1 MQKVV
6 LLGSTGSVGKS
17 SLEVI
22 EKNKE
27 KFEIVCLVAFSNEK
41 LIKAQA
47 IRHEKAKIYI
57 EKSSDKFST
66 RKILKKD
73 DLLKLISSE
82 NVDIVIA
89 AISGS
94 AGLELVHHSIVSG
107 KKVLIAN
114 KEPLVMAGEFIVN
127 EAKKYGAQII
137 PIDSEHCSIH
147 QSLQGKKENSISK
160 ITLTCS
166 GGPFNNLP
174 KSKFKYI
181 SSKQALKH
189 PIWKMGRKITIDS
202 STLMN
207 KALEIIEAKYLFNE
221 DPDKI
226 EAIIH
231 PEGLIHSLVEFY
243 DGTILASMALP
254 DMKIPISY
262 GLGFPDTIE
271 NGVNKINLQKLK
283 NLSFKAIDPQKF
295 PSIDFAYFAL
305 KYEKGMPIIL
315 NAANEVAVELF
326 LENKISF
333 LSIYKLISSTLN
345 YADKSNMDLTS
356 VSLESILE
364 FNDEAK
370 KIALNFAIK
379 NNK

>member
-27 KFEIVCLVAFSNEK
+27 KYEVVCLVALSNIES
-41 LIKAQA
+41 IKAQA
-47 IRHEKAKIYI
+47 KRHKKAKIYI
-57 EKSSDKFST
+57 EKSGNKIASKKFIN
-66 RKILKKD
+66 RNE
-73 DLLKLISSE
+73 LLKLISS
-82 NVDIVIA
+82 NDVDTVIA

-94 AGLELVHHSIVSG
+94 DGLDLIHHSILSG

-114 KEPLVMAGEFIVN
+114 KEPLVMAGELLVN
-127 EAKKYGAQII
+127 EAKKHGAQII
-137 PIDSEHCSIH
+137 PIDSEHCSVH
-147 QSLQGKKENSISK
+147 QSIQGKKENSISK

-166 GGPFNNLP
+166 GGPFYKLS
-174 KSKFKYI
+174 KSKFKNI
-181 SSKQALKH
+181 SLKQALKH
-189 PIWKMGRKITIDS
+189 PIWQMGQKITIDS

-231 PEGLIHSLVEFY
+231 PEGLIHSFVEFC
-243 DGTILASMALP
+243 DGTILAAMAIP

-262 GLGFPDTIE
+262 GLSYPDIVESHT
-271 NGVNKINLQKLK
+271 NKINLQQLK
-283 NLSFKAIDPQKF
+283 NLSFKTIDPLKF

-305 KYEKGMPIIL
+305 NYEKGMPIIL

-326 LENKISF
+326 MKNKISF
-333 LSIYKLISSTLN
+333 LNIYKLISTTLN
-345 YADKSNMDLTS
+345 YAYKSNMHLTS

-364 FNDEAK
+364 FNEKAK
-370 KIALNFAIK
+370 EIALSFAAENIK
-379 NNK
+379 

>member
-231 PEGLIHSLVEFY
+231 PEGLIHSWVEFY

-305 KYEKGMPIIL
+305 KHEKGMPIIL

>member
-6 LLGSTGSVGKS
+6 ILGSTGSVGKS

-22 EKNKE
+22 EKNRE
-27 KFEIVCLVAFSNEK
+27 KYEIACLVALSNQE
-41 LIKAQA
+41 LIKVQA
-47 IRHEKAKIYI
+47 KKHKKAKIDI
-57 EKSSDKFST
+57 EKPRDKISS
-66 RKILKKD
+66 KKLINKN
-73 DLLKLISSE
+73 DLLKLISGKD
-82 NVDIVIA
+82 VDIIIA

-94 AGLELVHHSIVSG
+94 DGLELIHHSLASG

-114 KEPLVMAGEFIVN
+114 KEPLVMAGDFLVN

-147 QSLQGKKENSISK
+147 QSIQGKKENSISK

-166 GGPFNNLP
+166 GGPFYNLT
-174 KSKFKYI
+174 KSEFKYI
-181 SSKQALKH
+181 SLKQALKH

-207 KALEIIEAKYLFNE
+207 KALEIIEAKYLFNQN
-221 DPDKI
+221 PNKI

-243 DGTILASMALP
+243 DGTILASIALP

-283 NLSFKAIDPQKF
+283 NLSFKPIDTKKF

-305 KYEKGMPIIL
+305 NHEKGMPIIL

-326 LENKISF
+326 LRNKLTF
-333 LSIYKLISSTLN
+333 LNIYKLISSTLN

-364 FNDEAK
+364 FNKEAK
-370 KIALNFAIK
+370 KIALNLAAK
-379 NNK
+379 NNR

>member
-6 LLGSTGSVGKS
+6 ILGSTGSVGKS

-22 EKNKE
+22 EKNRK
-27 KFEIVCLVAFSNEK
+27 KYEIACLVALSNEE

-47 IRHEKAKIYI
+47 KKHKKAKIYI
-57 EKSSDKFST
+57 EKPRDKISSKKFIN
-66 RKILKKD
+66 KN
-73 DLLKLISSE
+73 DLLKLISGKD
-82 NVDIVIA
+82 VDIVIA

-94 AGLELVHHSIVSG
+94 DGLELIHHSLVSG

-114 KEPLVMAGEFIVN
+114 KEPLVMAGDFIVN

-147 QSLQGKKENSISK
+147 QSIQGKKENSISK

-166 GGPFNNLP
+166 GGPFYNLT

-207 KALEIIEAKYLFNE
+207 KALEIIEAKYLFNQN
-221 DPDKI
+221 PNKI

-243 DGTILASMALP
+243 DGTILASIALP

-283 NLSFKAIDPQKF
+283 NLSFKPIDTKKF

-305 KYEKGMPIIL
+305 NHEKGMPIIL

-326 LENKISF
+326 LNKKISF
-333 LSIYKLISSTLN
+333 LNIYKLISSTLN

-364 FNDEAK
+364 FNREAK
-370 KIALNFAIK
+370 KIALNLAAK
-379 NNK
+379 NNR

>member
-6 LLGSTGSVGKS
+6 ILGSTGSVGQS

-22 EKNKE
+22 EKNKD
-27 KFEIVCLVAFSNEK
+27 KYEIACLVAFSNED
-41 LIKAQA
+41 LIKVQA
-47 IRHEKAKIYI
+47 KKHKKAKIYI
-57 EKSSDKFST
+57 ENPRDKLSNKRF
-66 RKILKKD
+66 IKKN
-73 DLLKLISSE
+73 DLLKLISSKD
-82 NVDIVIA
+82 VDTVIA

-94 AGLELVHHSIVSG
+94 DGLELIHHSILSG

-127 EAKKYGAQII
+127 EAKKHGAKII

-147 QSLQGKKENSISK
+147 QSIQGKKENSISK

-166 GGPFNNLP
+166 GGPFFNLP
-174 KSKFKYI
+174 KSEFKNI

-207 KALEIIEAKYLFNE
+207 KALEIIEAKYLFRV
-221 DPDKI
+221 DPKKI

-231 PEGLIHSLVEFY
+231 PEGLIHSLVEFC

-271 NGVNKINLQKLK
+271 SGVSKINLQKLK
-283 NLSFKAIDPQKF
+283 SLSFKPIDSQKF

-305 KYEKGMPIIL
+305 NHEKGMPIIL

-326 LENKISF
+326 LNNKISF
-333 LSIYKLISSTLN
+333 LNIYKLISSTLN

-356 VSLESILE
+356 VSLSSILE
-364 FNDEAK
+364 FNEEAK
-370 KIALNFAIK
+370 KIALNFAPLK
-379 NNK
+379 

>member
-27 KFEIVCLVAFSNEK
+27 KYEVACLVALSNIES
-41 LIKAQA
+41 IKAQA
-47 IRHEKAKIYI
+47 KRHKKAKIYI
-57 EKSSDKFST
+57 EKSGNKFASK
-66 RKILKKD
+66 RFINRNE
-73 DLLKLISSE
+73 LLKLISS
-82 NVDIVIA
+82 NDVDTVIA

-94 AGLELVHHSIVSG
+94 DGLDLIHHSILSG

-114 KEPLVMAGEFIVN
+114 KEPLVMAGELLVN
-127 EAKKYGAQII
+127 EAKEHGAQII
-137 PIDSEHCSIH
+137 PIDSEHCSVH
-147 QSLQGKKENSISK
+147 QSIQGKKENSISK

-166 GGPFNNLP
+166 GGPFYKLS
-174 KSKFKYI
+174 KSKFKNI
-181 SSKQALKH
+181 SLKQALKH
-189 PIWKMGRKITIDS
+189 PIWQMGQKITIDS

-231 PEGLIHSLVEFY
+231 PEGLIHSFVEFC
-243 DGTILASMALP
+243 DGTILAAMAIP

-262 GLGFPDTIE
+262 GLSYPDTVE
-271 NGVNKINLQKLK
+271 SHTNKINLQHLK
-283 NLSFKAIDPQKF
+283 NLSFKTIDPFKF

-305 KYEKGMPIIL
+305 NHEKGMPIIL

-326 LENKISF
+326 MKNKISF
-333 LSIYKLISSTLN
+333 LNIYNLISTTLN
-345 YADKSNMDLTS
+345 YAFKSNMHLTS

-364 FNDEAK
+364 FNEKAK
-370 KIALNFAIK
+370 EIALNFAAKNIK
-379 NNK
+379 

>member
-27 KFEIVCLVAFSNEK
+27 KYEVACLVALSNKES
-41 LIKAQA
+41 IKAQA
-47 IRHEKAKIYI
+47 KRHKNAKIYLQ
-57 EKSSDKFST
+57 KPGDKFAS
-66 RKILKKD
+66 KKLINKN
-73 DLLKLISSE
+73 DLLKLISS
-82 NVDIVIA
+82 NDVDTVIA

-94 AGLELVHHSIVSG
+94 DGLELIHYSIQSG

-114 KEPLVMAGEFIVN
+114 KEPLVMAGEFLIK
-127 EAKKYGAQII
+127 EAKKHTAQII

-147 QSLQGKKENSISK
+147 QSIQGKKENSISK

-166 GGPFNNLP
+166 GGPFYNLP
-174 KSKFKYI
+174 KSEFKYI

-189 PIWKMGRKITIDS
+189 PIWKMGRKITVDS

-207 KALEIIEAKYLFNE
+207 KALEIIEAKYLFKQ
-221 DPDKI
+221 DPNKI

-271 NGVNKINLQKLK
+271 NDVNKINLQKIK
-283 NLSFKAIDPQKF
+283 NLSFKPIDANKF

-305 KYEKGMPIIL
+305 NHEKGMPIVL

-326 LENKISF
+326 LKNEISF
-333 LSIYKLISSTLN
+333 LNIYKLISSTLN
-345 YADKSNMDLTS
+345 YAAKSNMSLTS
-356 VSLESILE
+356 VSLDSILE
-364 FNDEAK
+364 FNDESK
-370 KIALNFAIK
+370 KIALNLALNLK
-379 NNK
+379 K

>member
-305 KYEKGMPIIL
+305 KHEKGMPIIL

-333 LSIYKLISSTLN
+333 LSIYKISSSTLN

>member
-27 KFEIVCLVAFSNEK
+27 KYEVACLVAFSNIES
-41 LIKAQA
+41 IKAQA
-47 IRHEKAKIYI
+47 KRHKKAKIYI
-57 EKSSDKFST
+57 EKSGNKIDSKKFIN
-66 RKILKKD
+66 RN
-73 DLLKLISSE
+73 DLLKLISS
-82 NVDIVIA
+82 NDVDTVIA

-94 AGLELVHHSIVSG
+94 DGLELIHHSILSG

-114 KEPLVMAGEFIVN
+114 KEPLVMAGEFLVN
-127 EAKKYGAQII
+127 EAKKHEAQII
-137 PIDSEHCSIH
+137 PIDSEHCSVH
-147 QSLQGKKENSISK
+147 QSIQGKKENSISK

-166 GGPFNNLP
+166 GGPFYKLS
-174 KSKFKYI
+174 KSKFKNI
-181 SSKQALKH
+181 SLKQALKH
-189 PIWKMGRKITIDS
+189 PIWQMGQKITIDS

-221 DPDKI
+221 DPNKI

-231 PEGLIHSLVEFY
+231 PEGLIHSLVEFC
-243 DGTILASMALP
+243 DGTILAAMAVP

-262 GLGFPDTIE
+262 GLGFPDIVE
-271 NGVNKINLQKLK
+271 NDANKINLQQLK
-283 NLSFKAIDPQKF
+283 NLSFKTIDPHKF

-305 KYEKGMPIIL
+305 NHEKGMPIIL

-326 LENKISF
+326 MKNKISF
-333 LSIYKLISSTLN
+333 LNIYEIISITLN
-345 YADKSNMDLTS
+345 YAYKSNMHLTS

-364 FNDEAK
+364 FNEKAK
-370 KIALNFAIK
+370 EIALNFAAENIK
-379 NNK
+379 

>member
-6 LLGSTGSVGKS
+6 ILGSTGSVGKS

-22 EKNKE
+22 EKNRK
-27 KFEIVCLVAFSNEK
+27 KYEIACLVALSNEE
-41 LIKAQA
+41 LIKVQA
-47 IRHEKAKIYI
+47 KKHKKAKIYI
-57 EKSSDKFST
+57 EKPRDKLSS
-66 RKILKKD
+66 KKLINKN
-73 DLLKLISSE
+73 DLLKLISSKD
-82 NVDIVIA
+82 VDIVIA

-94 AGLELVHHSIVSG
+94 DGLELIHHSIVSG

-114 KEPLVMAGEFIVN
+114 KEPLVMAGDFIVN
-127 EAKKYGAQII
+127 EAKKFGAQII

-147 QSLQGKKENSISK
+147 QSIQGKKENSISK

-166 GGPFNNLP
+166 GGPFYNLN
-174 KSKFKYI
+174 KSEFKYI

-207 KALEIIEAKYLFNE
+207 KALEIIEARYLFNQN
-221 DPDKI
+221 PNKI

-231 PEGLIHSLVEFY
+231 PEGLIHSLVEFH

-283 NLSFKAIDPQKF
+283 NLSFKPIDTKKF

-305 KYEKGMPIIL
+305 NHEKGMPIIL

-326 LENKISF
+326 LRNKITF
-333 LSIYKLISSTLN
+333 LNIYKLISSTLN

-364 FNDEAK
+364 FNREAK
-370 KIALNFAIK
+370 KIALNLAAK
-379 NNK
+379 NNR

>member
-6 LLGSTGSVGKS
+6 ILGSTGSVGKS

-27 KFEIVCLVAFSNEK
+27 KYEIACLVALSNEE
-41 LIKAQA
+41 LIKVQA
-47 IRHEKAKIYI
+47 KKHKKAKIYI
-57 EKSSDKFST
+57 EKPRDKLSS
-66 RKILKKD
+66 KKLINKN
-73 DLLKLISSE
+73 DLLKLISSKD
-82 NVDIVIA
+82 VDIVIA

-94 AGLELVHHSIVSG
+94 DGLELIHHSIVSG

-114 KEPLVMAGEFIVN
+114 KEPLVMAGDFIVN
-127 EAKKYGAQII
+127 EAKKFGAQII

-147 QSLQGKKENSISK
+147 QSIQGKKENSISK

-166 GGPFNNLP
+166 GGPFYNLN
-174 KSKFKYI
+174 KSEFKYI

-207 KALEIIEAKYLFNE
+207 KALEIIEARYLFNQN
-221 DPDKI
+221 PNKI

-231 PEGLIHSLVEFY
+231 PEGLIHSLVEFR

-283 NLSFKAIDPQKF
+283 NLSFKPIDTKKF

-305 KYEKGMPIIL
+305 NHEKGMPIIL

-326 LENKISF
+326 LRNKITF
-333 LSIYKLISSTLN
+333 LNIYKLISSTLN

-364 FNDEAK
+364 FNREAK
-370 KIALNFAIK
+370 KIALNLAAK
-379 NNK
+379 NNR

>member
-27 KFEIVCLVAFSNEK
+27 KFEIACLVAFSNEK

-47 IRHEKAKIYI
+47 TRHEKAKIYI
-57 EKSSDKFST
+57 EKLSDN
-66 RKILKKD
+66 LPAKKLIKKN

-82 NVDIVIA
+82 NIDIVIA

-114 KEPLVMAGEFIVN
+114 KEPLVMAGEFLVN

-305 KYEKGMPIIL
+305 KHEKGMPIIL

-326 LENKISF
+326 LENKIRF

-356 VSLESILE
+356 VSLDSILE

>member
-27 KFEIVCLVAFSNEK
+27 KYEVACLVALSNIES
-41 LIKAQA
+41 IKAQA
-47 IRHEKAKIYI
+47 KRHKKAKIYI
-57 EKSSDKFST
+57 EKSGNKIASNKFID
-66 RKILKKD
+66 RN
-73 DLLKLISSE
+73 DLLKLISS
-82 NVDIVIA
+82 NDVDTVIA

-94 AGLELVHHSIVSG
+94 DGLELIHHSILSG

-114 KEPLVMAGEFIVN
+114 KEPLVMAGEFLVN
-127 EAKKYGAQII
+127 EAKKHGAQII
-137 PIDSEHCSIH
+137 PIDSEHCSVH
-147 QSLQGKKENSISK
+147 QSIQGKKENSISK

-166 GGPFNNLP
+166 GGPFYKLS
-174 KSKFKYI
+174 KSKFKNI
-181 SSKQALKH
+181 SLKQALKH
-189 PIWKMGRKITIDS
+189 PIWQMGQKITIDS

-231 PEGLIHSLVEFY
+231 PEGLIHSFVEFC
-243 DGTILASMALP
+243 DGTILAAMAIP

-262 GLGFPDTIE
+262 GLSYPDIVESHT
-271 NGVNKINLQKLK
+271 NKINLQQLK
-283 NLSFKAIDPQKF
+283 NLSFKKIDPLKF

-305 KYEKGMPIIL
+305 NHEKGMPIIL

-326 LENKISF
+326 TKNKISF
-333 LSIYKLISSTLN
+333 INIYKLISATLN
-345 YADKSNMDLTS
+345 YAYKSNMHLTS

-364 FNDEAK
+364 FNKKAK
-370 KIALNFAIK
+370 EIALNFAAENIK
-379 NNK
+379 

>member
-6 LLGSTGSVGKS
+6 ILGSTGSVGKS

-22 EKNKE
+22 EKNKGNYE
-27 KFEIVCLVAFSNEK
+27 VVCLVAFSNK
-41 LIKAQA
+41 DLINEQA
-47 IRHEKAKIYI
+47 KRHKKAKIYI
-57 EKSSDKFST
+57 EKSRDKTSSKQT
-66 RKILKKD
+66 INKNS
-73 DLLKLISSE
+73 LLKLISGKE
-82 NVDIVIA
+82 VDTVIA

-94 AGLELVHHSIVSG
+94 DGLALVHHSIISG

-114 KEPLVMAGEFIVN
+114 KEPLVMAGEFLVN
-127 EAKKYGAQII
+127 EAKKHGAKII

-147 QSLQGKKENSISK
+147 QSIQGKKENSISK

-166 GGPFNNLP
+166 GGPFYGLP
-174 KSKFKYI
+174 KSEFKNI

-207 KALEIIEAKYLFNE
+207 KALEVIEAKYLFRE
-221 DPDKI
+221 KPSKI

-243 DGTILASMALP
+243 DGTILASMSLP

-262 GLGFPDTIE
+262 GLGFPDIIE

-283 NLSFKAIDPQKF
+283 NLSFKPIDTQKF

-305 KYEKGMPIIL
+305 KHEKGMPIIL
-315 NAANEVAVELF
+315 NAANEVAVDLF
-326 LENKISF
+326 LNNKINF
-333 LSIYKLISSTLN
+333 LDIYKIISSSLN
-345 YADKSNMDLTS
+345 YAVKNNMKLTS
-356 VSLESILE
+356 VSLKSILE
-364 FNDEAK
+364 FNEEAK
-370 KIALNFAIK
+370 KIALNFVPTK
-379 NNK
+379 

>member
-6 LLGSTGSVGKS
+6 ILGSTGSVGKS

-27 KFEIVCLVAFSNEK
+27 KYEIACLVAFSNEK

-47 IRHEKAKIYI
+47 KKHKKAKIYI
-57 EKSSDKFST
+57 EKPRDKLST
-66 RKILKKD
+66 KKLINKN
-73 DLLKLISSE
+73 DLLKLISGE
-82 NVDIVIA
+82 DVDTVIA

-94 AGLELVHHSIVSG
+94 DGLELIHHSIISG

-127 EAKKYGAQII
+127 EAKKYGALII
-137 PIDSEHCSIH
+137 PIDSEHCSVH
-147 QSLQGKKENSISK
+147 QSIQGKKENSISK

-166 GGPFNNLP
+166 GGPFYKLP
-174 KSKFKYI
+174 KSKFKDI
-181 SSKQALKH
+181 SLKQALKH
-189 PIWKMGRKITIDS
+189 PIWKMGKKITIDS

-221 DPDKI
+221 DPNKI

-231 PEGLIHSLVEFY
+231 PEGIIHSLVEFC

-262 GLGFPDTIE
+262 GLGFPDIIE

-283 NLSFKAIDPQKF
+283 NLSFKSIDPHKF
-295 PSIDFAYFAL
+295 PSIDFARFAL
-305 KYEKGMPIIL
+305 THEKGMPIIL
-315 NAANEVAVELF
+315 NAANEVAVDLF
-326 LENKISF
+326 LKNKITF
-333 LSIYKLISSTLN
+333 LKIYKLISTTLN
-345 YADKSNMDLTS
+345 YAYKSNMHLTS
-356 VSLESILE
+356 VSLDSILK
-364 FNDEAK
+364 FNEQAK
-370 KIALNFAIK
+370 EIAINFAAKNIK
-379 NNK
+379 

>member
-6 LLGSTGSVGKS
+6 LLGSTGSIGKS

-27 KFEIVCLVAFSNEK
+27 KYEVVCLVALSNIES
-41 LIKAQA
+41 IKAQA
-47 IRHEKAKIYI
+47 KRHKKAKIYI
-57 EKSSDKFST
+57 EKPRDKLST
-66 RKILKKD
+66 KKLINKE
-73 DLLKLISSE
+73 DLLKLISS
-82 NVDIVIA
+82 NDVDTVIA

-94 AGLELVHHSIVSG
+94 DGLDLIHHSILSG

-114 KEPLVMAGEFIVN
+114 KEPLVMAGELLVN
-127 EAKKYGAQII
+127 EAKKHGAQII
-137 PIDSEHCSIH
+137 PIDSEHCSVH
-147 QSLQGKKENSISK
+147 QSIQGKKENSISK

-166 GGPFNNLP
+166 GGPFYKLS
-174 KSKFKYI
+174 KSKFKNI
-181 SSKQALKH
+181 SLKQALKH
-189 PIWKMGRKITIDS
+189 PIWQMGQKITIDS

-231 PEGLIHSLVEFY
+231 PEGLIHSFVEFC
-243 DGTILASMALP
+243 DGTILAALAIP

-262 GLGFPDTIE
+262 GLSYPDIVESHT
-271 NGVNKINLQKLK
+271 NKINLQQLK
-283 NLSFKAIDPQKF
+283 KLSFKTIDPLKF

-305 KYEKGMPIIL
+305 NHEKGMPIIL

-326 LENKISF
+326 MKNKISF
-333 LSIYKLISSTLN
+333 LNIYKLISTTLN
-345 YADKSNMDLTS
+345 YAYKSNMHLTS

-364 FNDEAK
+364 FNEKAK
-370 KIALNFAIK
+370 EIALNFAAENIK
-379 NNK
+379 

>member
-1 MQKVV
+1 MKKVV

-27 KFEIVCLVAFSNEK
+27 KYEVACLVALSNIES
-41 LIKAQA
+41 IKAQA
-47 IRHEKAKIYI
+47 KRHKKAKIYI
-57 EKSSDKFST
+57 EKSGNKIASKKFIN
-66 RKILKKD
+66 RNE
-73 DLLKLISSE
+73 LLKLISS
-82 NVDIVIA
+82 NDVDTVIA

-94 AGLELVHHSIVSG
+94 DGLDLIHHSILSG

-114 KEPLVMAGEFIVN
+114 KEPLVMAGELLVN
-127 EAKKYGAQII
+127 EAKKHGAQII
-137 PIDSEHCSIH
+137 PIDSEHCSVH
-147 QSLQGKKENSISK
+147 QSIQGKKENSISK

-166 GGPFNNLP
+166 GGPFYKLS
-174 KSKFKYI
+174 KSKFKNI
-181 SSKQALKH
+181 SLKQALKH
-189 PIWKMGRKITIDS
+189 PIWQMGQKITIDS

-231 PEGLIHSLVEFY
+231 PEGLIHSFVEFC
-243 DGTILASMALP
+243 DGTILAAMAIP

-262 GLGFPDTIE
+262 GLSYPNIVESHT
-271 NGVNKINLQKLK
+271 NKINLQQLK
-283 NLSFKAIDPQKF
+283 NLSFKTIDPLKF

-305 KYEKGMPIIL
+305 NHEKGMPIIL

-326 LENKISF
+326 MKKKINF
-333 LSIYKLISSTLN
+333 LNIFKLISTTLN
-345 YADKSNMDLTS
+345 YAYKSNIHLTS
-356 VSLESILE
+356 VSLDTILE
-364 FNDEAK
+364 FNKEAK
-370 KIALNFAIK
+370 EIAMNFAAENIK
-379 NNK
+379 

>member
-22 EKNKE
+22 EKNKD
-27 KFEIVCLVAFSNEK
+27 KYEIACLVAMSNQD

-47 IRHEKAKIYI
+47 KKHKKAKIYI
-57 EKSSDKFST
+57 EKQKDNLSTEKFLN
-66 RKILKKD
+66 RN
-73 DLLKLISSE
+73 DLLKLISGKD
-82 NVDIVIA
+82 VDIVIA

-94 AGLELVHHSIVSG
+94 EGIELIHHSIISG

-114 KEPLVMAGEFIVN
+114 KEPLVMAGEFIVK
-127 EAKKYGAQII
+127 EAKKYGAKII

-147 QSLQGKKENSISK
+147 QSIQGKNKNSISK

-166 GGPFNNLP
+166 GGPFYNLP
-174 KSKFKYI
+174 KSRFKNI
-181 SSKQALKH
+181 TSKQALKH
-189 PIWKMGRKITIDS
+189 PIWKMGKKITVDS

-231 PEGLIHSLVEFY
+231 PEGLVHSFVEFY
-243 DGTILASMALP
+243 DGTIIASMAMP

-262 GLGFPDTIE
+262 GLGFPDIIE

-283 NLSFKAIDPQKF
+283 KLSFIPIDSQKF

-305 KYEKGMPIIL
+305 EHDKGMPIVL
-315 NAANEVAVELF
+315 NAANEVAVDLF
-326 LENKISF
+326 LKHKISF
-333 LSIYKLISSTLN
+333 LDIYKLISSTLN
-345 YADKSNMDLTS
+345 YADKSNMNLTS
-356 VSLESILE
+356 VSLQSILE
-364 FNDEAK
+364 FNEEAK
-370 KIALNFAIK
+370 KIALNFMAK

>member
-6 LLGSTGSVGKS
+6 LLGSTGSVGNS

-27 KFEIVCLVAFSNEK
+27 KYEVACLVAFSNIES
-41 LIKAQA
+41 IKAQA
-47 IRHEKAKIYI
+47 KRHKKAKIYV
-57 EKSSDKFST
+57 EKSGN
-66 RKILKKD
+66 KIASKRFINRNE
-73 DLLKLISSE
+73 LLKLISS
-82 NVDIVIA
+82 NDVDTVIA

-94 AGLELVHHSIVSG
+94 DGLDLIHHSILSG
-107 KKVLIAN
+107 KKVLVAN
-114 KEPLVMAGEFIVN
+114 KEPLVMAGELLVN
-127 EAKKYGAQII
+127 EAKKHGAQII
-137 PIDSEHCSIH
+137 PIDSEHCSVH
-147 QSLQGKKENSISK
+147 QSIQGKKENSISK

-166 GGPFNNLP
+166 GGPFYKLS
-174 KSKFKYI
+174 KSKFKNI
-181 SSKQALKH
+181 SLKQALKH
-189 PIWKMGRKITIDS
+189 PIWQMGQKITIDS

-231 PEGLIHSLVEFY
+231 PEGLIHSFVEFC
-243 DGTILASMALP
+243 DGTILAAMAIP

-262 GLGFPDTIE
+262 GLSYPDIVE
-271 NGVNKINLQKLK
+271 SHANKINLQQLK
-283 NLSFKAIDPQKF
+283 NLSFKTIDPLKF

-305 KYEKGMPIIL
+305 NHEKGMPIVL

-326 LENKISF
+326 MKNKISF
-333 LSIYKLISSTLN
+333 LNIYKLISTTLN
-345 YADKSNMDLTS
+345 YAYKSNMHLTS

-364 FNDEAK
+364 FNEKAK
-370 KIALNFAIK
+370 EIALNFADENIK
-379 NNK
+379 

>member
-6 LLGSTGSVGKS
+6 ILGSTGSVGKS

-27 KFEIVCLVAFSNEK
+27 KYEIACLVALSNEE
-41 LIKAQA
+41 LIKVQA
-47 IRHEKAKIYI
+47 KKHKKAKIYI
-57 EKSSDKFST
+57 EKPRDKLSS
-66 RKILKKD
+66 KKLINKN
-73 DLLKLISSE
+73 DLLKLISGKD
-82 NVDIVIA
+82 VDIVIA

-94 AGLELVHHSIVSG
+94 DGLELIHHSIVSG

-114 KEPLVMAGEFIVN
+114 KEPLVMAGDFIVN
-127 EAKKYGAQII
+127 EAKKFGAQII

-147 QSLQGKKENSISK
+147 QSIQGKKENSISK

-166 GGPFNNLP
+166 GGPFYNLT
-174 KSKFKYI
+174 KSEFKYI

-207 KALEIIEAKYLFNE
+207 KALEIIEARYLFNQN
-221 DPDKI
+221 PNKI

-231 PEGLIHSLVEFY
+231 PEGLIHSLVEFH

-283 NLSFKAIDPQKF
+283 NLSFKPIDTKKF

-305 KYEKGMPIIL
+305 NHEKGMPIIL

-326 LENKISF
+326 LRNKITF
-333 LSIYKLISSTLN
+333 LNIYKLISSTLN

-364 FNDEAK
+364 FNREAK
-370 KIALNFAIK
+370 KIALNLAAK
-379 NNK
+379 NNR

>member
-22 EKNKE
+22 EKNKD
-27 KFEIVCLVAFSNEK
+27 KYEIACLVAFSSVD
-41 LIKAQA
+41 LIKVQA
-47 IRHEKAKIYI
+47 KRHKKAKIYI
-57 EKSSDKFST
+57 EKPRDKISA
-66 RKILKKD
+66 KKFIQKN
-73 DLLKLISSE
+73 DLLKLISGKD
-82 NVDIVIA
+82 VDIVIA

-94 AGLELVHHSIVSG
+94 DGLELIHHSIVSG
-107 KKVLIAN
+107 KKILIAN

-137 PIDSEHCSIH
+137 PIDSEHCAIH
-147 QSLQGKKENSISK
+147 QSIHGKKENSISK
-160 ITLTCS
+160 IILTCS
-166 GGPFNNLP
+166 GGPFYNLP
-174 KSKFKYI
+174 KSDFKNI
-181 SSKQALKH
+181 SLNQALKH

-207 KALEIIEAKYLFNE
+207 KALEIIEAKYLFGE
-221 DPDKI
+221 DPKKI

-262 GLGFPDTIE
+262 GLGFPETIE
-271 NGVNKINLQKLK
+271 NGVNKINLKKLK
-283 NLSFKAIDPQKF
+283 SLSFKPIDPKKF

-305 KYEKGMPIIL
+305 NHEKGMPIIL

-326 LENKISF
+326 LKNRISF
-333 LSIYKLISSTLN
+333 LDIYKLISSTLN
-345 YADKSNMDLTS
+345 YADKSNMDLNS
-356 VSLESILE
+356 VSLSSIIE
-364 FNDEAK
+364 FNEEAK
-370 KIALNFAIK
+370 KIALNFAPSK
-379 NNK
+379 

>member
-27 KFEIVCLVAFSNEK
+27 KYEVACLVAFSDVES
-41 LIKAQA
+41 IKAQA
-47 IRHEKAKIYI
+47 KKHKKAKIYL
-57 EKSSDKFST
+57 EKQGDKLSS
-66 RKILKKD
+66 KKLINKEN
-73 DLLKLISSE
+73 LLKLISS
-82 NVDIVIA
+82 NDVDTVIA

-94 AGLELVHHSIVSG
+94 DGLELIHHSILSG

-114 KEPLVMAGEFIVN
+114 KEPLVMAGEFLVN
-127 EAKKYGAQII
+127 EAKKHGAQII
-137 PIDSEHCSIH
+137 PIDSEHCSVH
-147 QSLQGKKENSISK
+147 QSIQGKKENSISK

-166 GGPFNNLP
+166 GGPFYKLS
-174 KSKFKYI
+174 KSKFKNI
-181 SSKQALKH
+181 SLKQALKH
-189 PIWKMGRKITIDS
+189 PIWQMGQKITIDS

-221 DPDKI
+221 DPNKI

-231 PEGLIHSLVEFY
+231 PEGLIHSLVEFC
-243 DGTILASMALP
+243 DGTILAAMAIP

-262 GLGFPDTIE
+262 GLGFPDIAE
-271 NGVNKINLQKLK
+271 NDANKINLQQLK
-283 NLSFKAIDPQKF
+283 NLSFKKIDPHKF

-305 KYEKGMPIIL
+305 DHEKGMPIIL

-326 LENKISF
+326 MKNKISF
-333 LSIYKLISSTLN
+333 LNIYEIISITLN
-345 YADKSNMDLTS
+345 YAYKSNMHLTS

-364 FNDEAK
+364 FNEKAK
-370 KIALNFAIK
+370 EIALNFADENIK
-379 NNK
+379 

>member
-6 LLGSTGSVGKS
+6 ILGSTGSVGKS

-22 EKNKE
+22 EKNRK
-27 KFEIVCLVAFSNEK
+27 KYEIACLVALSNEE

-47 IRHEKAKIYI
+47 KKHKKAKIYI
-57 EKSSDKFST
+57 EKPRDKISSKKFIN
-66 RKILKKD
+66 KN
-73 DLLKLISSE
+73 DLLKLISGKD
-82 NVDIVIA
+82 VDIVIA

-94 AGLELVHHSIVSG
+94 DGLELIHHSLVSG

-114 KEPLVMAGEFIVN
+114 KEPLVMAGDFIVN

-147 QSLQGKKENSISK
+147 QSIQGKKENSISK

-166 GGPFNNLP
+166 GGPFYNLT

-207 KALEIIEAKYLFNE
+207 KALEIIEAKYLFNQN
-221 DPDKI
+221 PNKI

-243 DGTILASMALP
+243 DGTILASIALP

-283 NLSFKAIDPQKF
+283 NLSFKPIDTKKF

-305 KYEKGMPIIL
+305 NHEKGMPIIL

-326 LENKISF
+326 LRNKLTF
-333 LSIYKLISSTLN
+333 LNIYKLISSTLN

-364 FNDEAK
+364 FNREAK
-370 KIALNFAIK
+370 KIALNLAAE
-379 NNK
+379 NNR

>member
-22 EKNKE
+22 EQNKE
-27 KFEIVCLVAFSNEK
+27 KYEIACLVALSNDE
-41 LIKAQA
+41 LIKTQA
-47 IRHEKAKIYI
+47 KRHKKAKIYI
-57 EKSSDKFST
+57 EKPRNKLSS
-66 RKILKKD
+66 KKLINKN
-73 DLLKLISSE
+73 DLLKLISSN
-82 NVDIVIA
+82 NVDTVIA

-94 AGLELVHHSIVSG
+94 DGLELIHHSITSG

-114 KEPLVMAGEFIVN
+114 KEPLVMAGEFLVS
-127 EAKKYGAQII
+127 EAIKHGAQII

-147 QSLQGKKENSISK
+147 QSIQGKKENSISK

-166 GGPFNNLP
+166 GGPFYKLP
-174 KSKFKYI
+174 KSKFKNI
-181 SSKQALKH
+181 SLKQALKH
-189 PIWKMGRKITIDS
+189 PIWKMGHKITIDS

-221 DPDKI
+221 DPNKI

-231 PEGLIHSLVEFY
+231 PEGLIHSLVEFC

-262 GLGFPDTIE
+262 GLGFPDIIE

-283 NLSFKAIDPQKF
+283 NLSFQSIDSHKF

-305 KYEKGMPIIL
+305 DHEKGMPIIL

-326 LENKISF
+326 LKKKISF
-333 LSIYKLISSTLN
+333 LNIYKLISTTLN
-345 YADKSNMDLTS
+345 YAVKSNMNLTS
-356 VSLESILE
+356 VSLMSILE
-364 FNDEAK
+364 FNEEAK
-370 KIALNFAIK
+370 KIALHFAPK
-379 NNK
+379 K

>member
-27 KFEIVCLVAFSNEK
+27 KYEVACLVALSNIES
-41 LIKAQA
+41 IKAQA
-47 IRHEKAKIYI
+47 KRHKKAKIYI
-57 EKSSDKFST
+57 EKSGNKIASKKFIN
-66 RKILKKD
+66 RNE
-73 DLLKLISSE
+73 LLKLISS
-82 NVDIVIA
+82 NDVDTVIA

-94 AGLELVHHSIVSG
+94 DGLDLIHHSILSG

-114 KEPLVMAGEFIVN
+114 KEPLVMAGELLVN
-127 EAKKYGAQII
+127 EAKKHGAQII
-137 PIDSEHCSIH
+137 PIDSEHCSVH
-147 QSLQGKKENSISK
+147 QSIQGKKENSISK

-166 GGPFNNLP
+166 GGPFYKLS
-174 KSKFKYI
+174 KSKFKNI
-181 SSKQALKH
+181 SLKQALKH
-189 PIWKMGRKITIDS
+189 PIWQMGQKITIDS

-221 DPDKI
+221 DPNKI

-231 PEGLIHSLVEFY
+231 PEGLIHSFVEFC
-243 DGTILASMALP
+243 DGTILAAMAIP

-262 GLGFPDTIE
+262 GLSYPDIVESHT
-271 NGVNKINLQKLK
+271 NKINLQQLK
-283 NLSFKAIDPQKF
+283 NLSFKTIDPHKF

-305 KYEKGMPIIL
+305 NHEKGMPIIL

-326 LENKISF
+326 MKNKISF
-333 LSIYKLISSTLN
+333 LSIYELISTALN
-345 YADKSNMDLTS
+345 YAYKSNMHLTS

-364 FNDEAK
+364 FNEKAK
-370 KIALNFAIK
+370 EIALNFAAENIK
-379 NNK
+379 

>member
-6 LLGSTGSVGKS
+6 ILGSTGSVGKS

-27 KFEIVCLVAFSNEK
+27 KYEIACLVALSNEE
-41 LIKAQA
+41 LIKVQA
-47 IRHEKAKIYI
+47 RKHKKAKIYI
-57 EKSSDKFST
+57 EKPRDKLSS
-66 RKILKKD
+66 KKLINKN
-73 DLLKLISSE
+73 DLLKLISGKD
-82 NVDIVIA
+82 VDIVIA

-94 AGLELVHHSIVSG
+94 DGLELIHHSIVSG

-114 KEPLVMAGEFIVN
+114 KEPLVMAGDFIVN
-127 EAKKYGAQII
+127 EAKKFGAQII

-147 QSLQGKKENSISK
+147 QSIQGKKENSISK

-166 GGPFNNLP
+166 GGPFYNLT
-174 KSKFKYI
+174 KSEFKYI

-207 KALEIIEAKYLFNE
+207 KALEIIEAKYLFNQN
-221 DPDKI
+221 PNKI

-231 PEGLIHSLVEFY
+231 PEGLIHSLVEFC

-283 NLSFKAIDPQKF
+283 NLSFKSIDTKKF

-305 KYEKGMPIIL
+305 NHEKGMPIIL

-326 LENKISF
+326 LRNKITF
-333 LSIYKLISSTLN
+333 LNIYKLISSTLN

-364 FNDEAK
+364 FNREAK
-370 KIALNFAIK
+370 KIALNLAAK
-379 NNK
+379 NNR

>member
-27 KFEIVCLVAFSNEK
+27 KYEVACLVALSNIES
-41 LIKAQA
+41 IKAQA
-47 IRHEKAKIYI
+47 KRHKKAKIYI
-57 EKSSDKFST
+57 EKSGNKIVSKKFID
-66 RKILKKD
+66 RN
-73 DLLKLISSE
+73 DLLKLISS
-82 NVDIVIA
+82 NDVDTVIA

-94 AGLELVHHSIVSG
+94 DGLELIHHSILSG

-114 KEPLVMAGEFIVN
+114 KEPLVMAGEFLVN
-127 EAKKYGAQII
+127 EAKKHGAQII
-137 PIDSEHCSIH
+137 PIDSEHCSVH
-147 QSLQGKKENSISK
+147 QSIQGKKENSISK

-166 GGPFNNLP
+166 GGPFYKLS
-174 KSKFKYI
+174 KSKFKNI
-181 SSKQALKH
+181 SLKQALKH
-189 PIWKMGRKITIDS
+189 PIWQMGQKITIDS

-221 DPDKI
+221 DPNKI

-231 PEGLIHSLVEFY
+231 PEGLIHSLVEFC
-243 DGTILASMALP
+243 DGTILAAMAIP

-262 GLGFPDTIE
+262 GLSYPDTVE
-271 NGVNKINLQKLK
+271 SHTNKINLQQLK
-283 NLSFKAIDPQKF
+283 NLSFKTIDPHKF

-305 KYEKGMPIIL
+305 NHEKGMPIIL

-326 LENKISF
+326 MKNKISF
-333 LSIYKLISSTLN
+333 LNIYKLISTTLN
-345 YADKSNMDLTS
+345 YAYKSNIHLTS

-364 FNDEAK
+364 FNKKAK
-370 KIALNFAIK
+370 EIALNFAAENIK
-379 NNK
+379 

>member
-27 KFEIVCLVAFSNEK
+27 KYEVACLVAFSNVES
-41 LIKAQA
+41 IKAQA
-47 IRHEKAKIYI
+47 KRHKNAKIYI
-57 EKSSDKFST
+57 EKQGDKLSS
-66 RKILKKD
+66 KKLINKEN
-73 DLLKLISSE
+73 LLKLISS
-82 NVDIVIA
+82 NDVDTVIA

-94 AGLELVHHSIVSG
+94 DGLELIHHSIISG

-127 EAKKYGAQII
+127 EAKKYGAHII

-147 QSLQGKKENSISK
+147 QSIQGKKENSISK

-166 GGPFNNLP
+166 GGPFYKLP
-174 KSKFKYI
+174 KSKFKSI
-181 SSKQALKH
+181 SLKQALKH
-189 PIWKMGRKITIDS
+189 PIWQMGRKITIDS

-207 KALEIIEAKYLFNE
+207 KALEIIEAKYLFSE
-221 DPDKI
+221 DPNKI

-262 GLGFPDTIE
+262 GLGFPDVVE
-271 NGVNKINLQKLK
+271 NNVNKINIQKLK
-283 NLSFKAIDPQKF
+283 KLSFHSIDSSKF

-305 KYEKGMPIIL
+305 NHEKGMPIIL

-326 LENKISF
+326 MKKKMSF
-333 LSIYKLISSTLN
+333 LNIYKLISKTLN
-345 YADKSNMDLTS
+345 YAYKSNMHLTS
-356 VSLESILE
+356 VSLESILK
-364 FNDEAK
+364 FNEEAK
-370 KIALNFAIK
+370 EIAMNFAAKNIK
-379 NNK
+379 

>member
-1 MQKVV
+1 MKKVV
-6 LLGSTGSVGKS
+6 ILGSTGSVGKS

-27 KFEIVCLVAFSNEK
+27 KYEIACLVALSNEE

-47 IRHEKAKIYI
+47 KKHKKAKIYI
-57 EKSSDKFST
+57 EKTRDKLSS
-66 RKILKKD
+66 KKLINKN
-73 DLLKLISSE
+73 DLLKLISGKD
-82 NVDIVIA
+82 VDIVIA

-94 AGLELVHHSIVSG
+94 DGLELIYHSIVSG

-114 KEPLVMAGEFIVN
+114 KEPLVMAGDFIVN
-127 EAKKYGAQII
+127 EAKKFGAQII

-147 QSLQGKKENSISK
+147 QSIQGKKDNSISK

-166 GGPFNNLP
+166 GGPFHNLT
-174 KSKFKYI
+174 KSEFKYI

-207 KALEIIEAKYLFNE
+207 KALEIIEAKYLFNKN
-221 DPDKI
+221 PNKI

-283 NLSFKAIDPQKF
+283 YLTFKPIDTQKF

-305 KYEKGMPIIL
+305 NHEKGMPIIL

-326 LENKISF
+326 LKNKITF
-333 LSIYKLISSTLN
+333 LNIYKLISSTLN

-364 FNDEAK
+364 FNREAK
-370 KIALNFAIK
+370 KIALNLAAEIIR
-379 NNK
+379 